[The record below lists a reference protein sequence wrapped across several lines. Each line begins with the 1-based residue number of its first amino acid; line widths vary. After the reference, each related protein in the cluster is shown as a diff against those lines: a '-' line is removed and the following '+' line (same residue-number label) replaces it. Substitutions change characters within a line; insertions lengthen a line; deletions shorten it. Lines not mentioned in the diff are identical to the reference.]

1 MRVSFG
7 HETRIMTAR
16 AARISSDYSYARGDL
31 LLSKN
36 IFLGGQARLA
46 RGIGRG
52 TRIDRFEKGGKRSG
66 KAGVGGWQGIRG
78 NASCATVT

>member
-52 TRIDRFEKGGKRSG
+52 TRIVSKKGGKGAGKRGLGDGRASG
-66 KAGVGGWQGIRG
+66 AMP
-78 NASCATVT
+78 AALP